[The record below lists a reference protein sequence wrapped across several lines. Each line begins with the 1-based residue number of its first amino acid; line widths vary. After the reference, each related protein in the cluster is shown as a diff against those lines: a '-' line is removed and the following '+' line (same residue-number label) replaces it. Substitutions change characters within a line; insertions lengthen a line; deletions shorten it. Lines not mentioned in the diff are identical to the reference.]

1 MLGKILPKYPDI
13 RGKWVVEYSK
23 DIILSGHLGDHR
35 LYFDRQFLSIA
46 WGVFYWSLAGSNVK
60 YIYDVRCDFLDTTLA
75 RIELTPP
82 KKLSKF
88 HYKFSASNEELRTES
103 EKGDYII
110 RDHIIGLIKIRGAPK
125 EIWGSTTSISNE
137 RDEVFVSLPYF
148 SAVLVTNEQSSSLE
162 PVRPARRKWKINLD
176 WKLII
181 MIISLCFTF
190 GILVL
195 GVLKFAS
202 DPGQINFLKSTYIY
216 LRGG

>member
-23 DIILSGHLGDHR
+23 DIILSGHSGDHR
-35 LYFDRQFLSIA
+35 LFVVYWGNPELELRSKVAGVRNIRPFASEREHVNGILYFDRQFLSIA

-110 RDHIIGLIKIRGAPK
+110 RDHVIGLIKIRGAPK

-148 SAVLVTNEQSSSLE
+148 SAVPVTNEQSSSL
-162 PVRPARRKWKINLD
+162 V
-176 WKLII
+176 
-181 MIISLCFTF
+181 T
-190 GILVL
+190 GT
-195 GVLKFAS
+195 G
-202 DPGQINFLKSTYIY
+202 Y
-216 LRGG
+216 